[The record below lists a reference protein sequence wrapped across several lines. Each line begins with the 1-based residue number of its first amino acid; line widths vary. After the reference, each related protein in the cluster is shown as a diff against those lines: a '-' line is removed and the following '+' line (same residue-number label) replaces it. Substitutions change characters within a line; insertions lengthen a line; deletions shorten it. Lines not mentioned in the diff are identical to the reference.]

1 MDYEKVAREFLVA
14 LRAHRSQTQFSRW
27 LGYRSNV
34 VYTWEAGR
42 RWPTGAETLRAC
54 SKARVDVVAALER
67 FYGRRPAW
75 LDEHEPWTQEGVA
88 CLLDDLRGSTSI
100 TELAKA
106 SELSRYSVS
115 RWLAGQTQ
123 PRLPDF
129 LRIIEAASQRLLD
142 LLAALVDPAKVPS
155 ITGAWE
161 ALERRREGA
170 GRMPWT
176 QAVLCAMELA
186 TYRALPA
193 HEPGWIADRLGLS
206 AEEEAR
212 CLAFLRDTGQAVWTG
227 THFEPATVAVDTA
240 ARPELGLQL
249 KAHWAQVAAERVAAG
264 SPGQFSYNVFGI
276 RRDDFERV
284 RQMHLDYFR
293 AMRALVAESEPPE
306 VVAVVNVQLFSLE
319 L

>member
-1 MDYEKVAREFLVA
+1 MQHEKVAREFLVA
-14 LRAHRSQTQFSRW
+14 LRAHRSQTAFSRW

-54 SKARVDVVAALER
+54 HKARVDVSAALVR
-67 FYGRRPAW
+67 FYGHRPGW
-75 LDEHEPWTQEGVA
+75 LDRHEPWTPEGVA
-88 CLLDDLRGSTSI
+88 CLLEDLRGRTSI
-100 TELAKA
+100 TELAETA
-106 SELSRYSVS
+106 GISRYSVS
-115 RWLAGQTQ
+115 RWLSGHTQ

-129 LRIIEAASQRLLD
+129 LRIVEAASQRLLD
-142 LLAALVDPAKVPS
+142 LLAALVDPMAMPTVAPL
-155 ITGAWE
+155 WE

-176 QAVLCAMELA
+176 QAVLRAMELA
-186 TYRALPA
+186 SYRALPA
-193 HEPGWIADRLGLS
+193 HEPGWMAARLGIS
-206 AEEEAR
+206 EEEEAR
-212 CLAFLRDTGQAVWTG
+212 CLAFLRATRQAAWTG

-240 ARPELGLQL
+240 AQPQVGQML
-249 KAHWAQVAAERVAAG
+249 KAHWAQVGADRVAAG
-264 SPGQFSYNVFGI
+264 APGQFSYNVFGI

-293 AMRALVAESEPPE
+293 AMRALVAESEPAE

-319 L
+319 R